1 MGCCNDLSAAL
12 TPSGQNPTLHVNY
25 TKGMVL
31 GVDDFTQEFAYL
43 SNRDQWAVRELLG
56 YGTTSGLAVF
66 IEDTGEDGPRVHV
79 KRGAAVVPSGQLV
92 CVPNDQCAL
101 INQWLAKP
109 EHAAKVH
116 ERVDDRQITLYL
128 TLCYRDCT
136 TVPVPIPGDPCR
148 SEDQLMVDSRI
159 ADDYYL
165 ELRTEAPPQTEED
178 ALRDFVAWL
187 KQHVTVTENISP
199 VPVEEDWINALKA
212 AVKPWFDAM
221 AENPTKSPAE
231 LYATLRDSLTAN
243 LSVTSESF
251 DEFLYVAFR
260 FWVTE
265 LRPLWMAS
273 LCGATTSESTD
284 NCVLLARLI
293 VPVVKVSEES
303 SSSPS
308 VWQFDGRVVDGQAKS
323 ITVDENSRP
332 YRVSMRLLQE
342 WLLWNTAPAQAGAPV
357 PQPRVLTPADRPG
370 FTGLAIPGSS
380 PDAIAITRIHT
391 DSTLDASHHCVIC
404 HDGPTLTLPKC
415 SPDNRGRIYIV
426 KSIGK
431 KPATLQCDP
440 ADKIDDKQSK
450 SVGAGK
456 ALTLVSDGEQ
466 GWHIIAVA

>member
-1 MGCCNDLSAAL
+1 MGCCNELSAAL
-12 TPSGQNPTLHVNY
+12 TQSGQNPTLHVNY

-31 GVDDFTQEFAYL
+31 GVDDFTQEFTYL

-66 IEDTGEDGPRVHV
+66 IEDAGEDGPRVHV
-79 KRGAAVVPSGQLV
+79 KRGAAVVPSGKLV

-109 EHAAKVH
+109 ENAARINQQELVNAG
-116 ERVDDRQITLYL
+116 EISLYL

-136 TVPVPIPGDPCR
+136 AVPVPIPGDPCR
-148 SEDQLMVDSRI
+148 SEDQLMADSRI

-178 ALRDFVAWL
+178 ALREFVAGL
-187 KQHVTVTENISP
+187 KEHVTVTDDASSP
-199 VPVEEDWINALKA
+199 PAYWIDALKA
-212 AVKPWFDAM
+212 AVKPWLDTM
-221 AENPTKSPAE
+221 TENPARPLAKWDE
-231 LYATLRDSLTAN
+231 ILVNN
-243 LSVTSESF
+243 LSSITLTPESF
-251 DEFLYVAFR
+251 GEFLHAVFL
-260 FWVTE
+260 FWITE
-265 LRPLWMAS
+265 LRPLWMARM
-273 LCGATTSESTD
+273 CGVTTSESTD
-284 NCVLLARLI
+284 DCVLLARLI
-293 VPVVKVSEES
+293 VPVIEVGEES

-308 VWQFDGRVVDGQAKS
+308 VWQVDNRVVDGQAKS
-323 ITVDENSRP
+323 ITVDESRRP

-342 WLLWNTAPAQAGAPV
+342 WLLWNAAPAQAGV
-357 PQPRVLTPADRPG
+357 SVLSPRVLTPADRPD

-380 PDAIAITRIHT
+380 PDTIAITHIHT
-391 DSTLDASHHCVIC
+391 DSTLDDSHHCVIC
-404 HDGPTLTLPKC
+404 HDGPALTLPKC

-426 KSIGK
+426 KSIGR
-431 KPATLQCDP
+431 KPAALQCDP

>member
-1 MGCCNDLSAAL
+1 MGCCNDLSAVL

-92 CVPNDQCAL
+92 CVPNDQCAF

-109 EHAAKVH
+109 ENATRIDQQELVN
-116 ERVDDRQITLYL
+116 DGNLSLYL

-136 TVPVPIPGDPCR
+136 AIPVPIPGDPCR
-148 SEDQLMVDSRI
+148 SEDQLMADSRI

-199 VPVEEDWINALKA
+199 VPVEEDRINALKA

-251 DEFLYVAFR
+251 GEFLYVAFR

-273 LCGATTSESTD
+273 LCGAASESTD

-293 VPVVKVSEES
+293 VPVIEVGEES
-303 SSSPS
+303 S
-308 VWQFDGRVVDGQAKS
+308 VWQVNGQAADV
-323 ITVDENSRP
+323 TVDENSRP

-342 WLLWNTAPAQAGAPV
+342 WLIRNAAPAGASAL
-357 PQPRVLTPADRPG
+357 QPRVLTPASGADVAG
-370 FTGLAIPGSS
+370 FAASGSGPS

-404 HDGPTLTLPKC
+404 HDGPTLALPKC
-415 SPDNRGRIYIV
+415 SSDNQGRVYIV
-426 KSIGK
+426 KNIGK
-431 KPATLQCDP
+431 KSATLQCDS